1 MCHHLQLIQSSHR
14 KEEELLSQILQVI
27 LKERKQ
33 RQTGP
38 WPPRSKACKI
48 RKHLGRFSTGYRKW
62 SSANGIFGRRREDQ
76 FGDNWKRCMK
86 ISFYVPA
93 MKEQA
98 RWCHQTPPTART
110 FITFAASTC
119 HNLSEVVCHLTR
131 QLPRD
136 GIKKMSAQ
144 HTGWITACQGG
155 SESSFSSL

>member
-38 WPPRSKACKI
+38 WPPRSKAFKI

-76 FGDNWKRCMK
+76 FGDNGKRCMK

-93 MKEQA
+93 MREPA
-98 RWCHQTPPTART
+98 RWCHQNPPPPPREH
-110 FITFAASTC
+110 SSP
-119 HNLSEVVCHLTR
+119 L
-131 QLPRD
+131 QPLPATIFQEWFVISRV
-136 GIKKMSAQ
+136 
-144 HTGWITACQGG
+144 
-155 SESSFSSL
+155 SSLGTGLRRCQHSTLAE